1 MISRASQ
8 PRNIQIDA
16 NRKLINKLTKIK
28 ILRTV
33 AKERELRCE
42 DAEFEFLIISASAS
56 KSFNIKLS
64 WNKIWARDVFVRKK
78 IIFPSWDDFL
88 ECSCRI
94 STSFMHKIAPENLF
108 ECLPTNTHVSRC
120 FGNIYDCSLE
130 IVEDFVCLSEELKVI
145 RNDYKKTWAVVT
157 WFAASD
163 NANFF
168 FDCENSRMT
177 KYPTLKNEGYLPA
190 LN

>member
-64 WNKIWARDVFVRKK
+64 WNKI
-78 IIFPSWDDFL
+78 
-88 ECSCRI
+88 
-94 STSFMHKIAPENLF
+94 
-108 ECLPTNTHVSRC
+108 
-120 FGNIYDCSLE
+120 
-130 IVEDFVCLSEELKVI
+130 
-145 RNDYKKTWAVVT
+145 
-157 WFAASD
+157 
-163 NANFF
+163 
-168 FDCENSRMT
+168 
-177 KYPTLKNEGYLPA
+177 
-190 LN
+190 